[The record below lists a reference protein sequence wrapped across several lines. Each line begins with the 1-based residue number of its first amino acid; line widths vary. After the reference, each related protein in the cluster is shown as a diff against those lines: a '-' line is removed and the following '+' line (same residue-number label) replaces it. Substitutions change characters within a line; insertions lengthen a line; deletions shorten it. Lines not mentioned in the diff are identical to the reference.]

1 MFKKFLPK
9 ESHFFTLF
17 QQHADTIVEGIDLFD
32 FLLKNYSQRDKLAV
46 QLKKIENRADN
57 IAHEIFELLNRVF
70 VTPFDREDIREL
82 TNHMDD
88 IIDMVEKAGMRM
100 DIYNIPAPP
109 DAAQEQIEIL
119 KKAFSKLSIAI
130 GMLSDLKQK
139 DEILKI
145 CVDVNS
151 IENQGDVILRRALK
165 ILFENPSDP
174 FLLMKEKEIYEL
186 LEAAIDRCE
195 DLANVI
201 ETIIIKYA

>member
-1 MFKKFLPK
+1 MFKKLLPK
-9 ESHFFTLF
+9 ENHFFTLF
-17 QQHADTIVEGIDLFD
+17 QQHADTIAEGIDLFEL
-32 FLLKNYSQRDKLAV
+32 LLKQYSQRNELAAR
-46 QLKKIENRADN
+46 LKKIENRADD

-88 IIDMVEKAGMRM
+88 IVDMVEKAGMRL
-100 DIYNIPAPP
+100 DIYNMPAPP
-109 DAAQEQIEIL
+109 EAAPAQIGIL
-119 KKAFSKLSIAI
+119 KKAFSKLATAI

-139 DEILKI
+139 EAILKI

-151 IENQGDVILRRALK
+151 MENQGDVTLRRALK
-165 ILFENPSDP
+165 LLFENPSDP